1 MATKKNFS
9 TEAIL
14 KEVYPLVEKGLNS
27 GYLEWKHLMSE
38 FIQYRSQS
46 LFDIAPCDRI
56 YYVDSDKE
64 KLLRVLGLTD
74 KEIKAGI
81 SHTYYWNK
89 NPFKP
94 QSAKDTV
101 TIIALCIVR
110 YFLLKMGSDNKEKI
124 KLNTNE
130 KFSKDL
136 ELAMIYQAF
145 SAKYYPSIHY
155 GFFKVVPPS
164 KYRHIMEYVVNH
176 KLSLKFDLKSQGSV
190 IGAIK
195 VTNNTWVDSYKK
207 EIKDFDDEDVTY
219 VIQQLH
225 TRIKSFM
232 KNIAALYYETY
243 KDKDFI
249 TYDKDILPEEGGS
262 GVYNLTTNDS
272 FKLQMYVENTM
283 TKINTSQVS
292 YQLCKQ
298 SSDANVKTEEI
309 KTIIEAILNNSK
321 NLEKIKEY
329 ITLNI
334 AVYLFESEVKE
345 VNNIRFLAFCI
356 KRKPNTKD
364 PNLIRIK
371 DLEEELLDDTSIG
384 YRKRKHREAT
394 KQSYHKALA
403 TYFALLIIMANK

>member
-1 MATKKNFS
+1 MATKKFN
-9 TEAIL
+9 TEAVL
-14 KEVYPLVEKGLNS
+14 KEIYPIVSKALNTN
-27 GYLEWKHLMSE
+27 YMKWKHLMSE
-38 FIQYRSQS
+38 FIQYRSNS

-64 KLLRVLGLTD
+64 KLLKLLMVTE
-74 KEIKAGI
+74 KEIKSLL
-81 SHTYYWNK
+81 SHTYYWSI

-94 QSAKDTV
+94 QSAKDSV
-101 TIIALCIVR
+101 TILALCIVR
-110 YFLLKMGSDNKEKI
+110 YFLI
-124 KLNTNE
+124 KGNE
-130 KFSKDL
+130 KDL

-176 KLSLKFDLKSQGSV
+176 KLSMKFDLKAQGSV
-190 IGAIK
+190 IGAVKSISR
-195 VTNNTWVDSYKK
+195 TWLDSYDK
-207 EIKDFDDEDVTY
+207 EMRQFDDEDVTY

-232 KNIAALYYETY
+232 KNIASLYYDAY
-243 KDKDFI
+243 KDKEFI
-249 TYDKDILPEEGGS
+249 SYDKDMLPEEGS

-298 SSDANVKTEEI
+298 AADANVKTEEI
-309 KTIIEAILNNSK
+309 KTIIEAILNEKK
-321 NLEKIKEY
+321 NLPKVKEY

-334 AVYLFESEVKE
+334 AVYLSESEVKD
-345 VNNIRFLAFCI
+345 VNNIRFLQFCI

-371 DLEEELLDDTSIG
+371 DLEEELLDDNSIG

-394 KQSYHKALA
+394 KQSYHKSLA

>member
-1 MATKKNFS
+1 MASKKYG

-14 KEVYPLVEKGLNS
+14 KEIYPIISKSMDAN
-27 GYLEWKHLMSE
+27 YMKWKHLMSE
-38 FIQYRSQS
+38 FIQYRSNS

-64 KLLRVLGLTD
+64 KLLRLLMVTE
-74 KEIKAGI
+74 KEIKSLL
-81 SHTYYWNK
+81 SHTYYWEI

-94 QSAKDTV
+94 QSAKDAV
-101 TIIALCIVR
+101 TILALCIVR
-110 YFLLKMGSDNKEKI
+110 YFLLKGSE
-124 KLNTNE
+124 
-130 KFSKDL
+130 KDL

-176 KLSLKFDLKSQGSV
+176 KLSMKFDLKAQGSV
-190 IGAIK
+190 IGAVKSISR
-195 VTNNTWVDSYKK
+195 TWLESYDK
-207 EIKDFDDEDVTY
+207 EIRHFDDEDVTY

-232 KNIAALYYETY
+232 KNIASLYYDAY
-243 KDKDFI
+243 KDKEFI
-249 TYDKDILPEEGGS
+249 SYDKDMLPEEGS

-298 SSDANVKTEEI
+298 AADANVKTEEL
-309 KTIIEAILNNSK
+309 KTIIETILNEKK
-321 NLEKIKEY
+321 NLPKIKEY

-334 AVYLFESEVKE
+334 AVYLSESEVKD
-345 VNNIRFLAFCI
+345 VNNIRFLQFCI

-371 DLEEELLDDTSIG
+371 DLEEELLDDNSIG

-394 KQSYHKALA
+394 KQSYHKSLA
-403 TYFALLIIMANK
+403 TYFALLIILANK

>member
-1 MATKKNFS
+1 MVTKRNFN
-9 TEAIL
+9 TDAIL
-14 KEVYPLVEKGLNS
+14 KEAYPIIEKSLNNH
-27 GYLEWKHLMSE
+27 YMQWKHVISE
-38 FIQYRSQS
+38 FIQYRSES

-56 YYVDSDKE
+56 YYIDSDKE
-64 KLLRVLGLTD
+64 KLYKALLITE
-74 KEIKAGI
+74 KEIKNCI
-81 SHTYYWNK
+81 SHTYYWPK
-89 NPFKP
+89 TPFKP
-94 QSAKDTV
+94 QSAKDPI
-101 TIIALCIVR
+101 TIISLCIVR
-110 YFLLKMGSDNKEKI
+110 YFLLKNSI
-124 KLNTNE
+124 
-130 KFSKDL
+130 KDL
-136 ELAMIYQAF
+136 ELSMIYQAF

-164 KYRHIMEYVVNH
+164 KYRYIMEYVVNH

-195 VTNNTWVDSYKK
+195 SINNTWLESYNK
-207 EIKDFDDEDVTY
+207 ELKNFDDEDITY

-232 KNIAALYYETY
+232 KNIAALYYEAY
-243 KDKDFI
+243 KDKEFI
-249 TYDKDILPEEGGS
+249 TYDKDILPEEGAGI
-262 GVYNLTTNDS
+262 YNLTTNDS

-298 SSDANVKTEEI
+298 SADANVKTEEI
-309 KTIIEAILNNSK
+309 KTIIEAILNDK
-321 NLEKIKEY
+321 NNLPKVKEY

-334 AVYLFESEVKE
+334 AVYLSESEIKD
-345 VNNIRFLAFCI
+345 VNNIRFLQFCI

-394 KQSYHKALA
+394 KQSYHKSLA
-403 TYFALLIIMANK
+403 TYFALIIIMANK

>member
-1 MATKKNFS
+1 MATKKNFN
-9 TEAIL
+9 TQAIL
-14 KEVYPLVEKGLNS
+14 KEVYPLISKGIDS
-27 GYLEWKHLMSE
+27 GYIQWKHVMSE
-38 FIQYRSQS
+38 FIQYRSES

-64 KLLRVLGLTD
+64 KLLKVLNVSE
-74 KEIKAGI
+74 KEVKTGI
-81 SHTYYWNK
+81 SHTYYWSK
-89 NPFKP
+89 TPFKP
-94 QSAKDTV
+94 QSAKDV
-101 TIIALCIVR
+101 ITIIALCIVR
-110 YFLLKMGSDNKEKI
+110 YFLLKNDI
-124 KLNTNE
+124 KN
-130 KFSKDL
+130 L

-155 GFFKVVPPS
+155 GFFKVIPPS

-195 VTNNTWVDSYKK
+195 NINKTWVDSYKN
-207 EIKDFDDEDVTY
+207 ELKDFDDEDVTY
-219 VIQQLH
+219 TIQQLH

-232 KNIAALYYETY
+232 KNIASLYYESY
-243 KDKDFI
+243 KEKDFI
-249 TYDKDILPEEGGS
+249 TYDKDMLPEDGGGS
-262 GVYNLTTNDS
+262 LYNLTTNDS
-272 FKLQMYVENTM
+272 FKLQTYVENTM

-298 SSDANVKTEEI
+298 AADANVKTEEV
-309 KTIIEAILNNSK
+309 KNIIEAILTENG
-321 NLEKIKEY
+321 NLSKIKEY

-334 AVYLFESEVKE
+334 AVYLSESEVKD
-345 VNNIRFLAFCI
+345 VNSLKFLQFCI

-371 DLEEELLDDTSIG
+371 DLEEELLDDASIG

-394 KQSYHKALA
+394 KQSYHRALSM
-403 TYFALLIIMANK
+403 YFALLIIMANK

>member
-1 MATKKNFS
+1 MATKKNFN

-14 KEVYPLVEKGLNS
+14 KEVYPIVAKGLDI
-27 GYLEWKHLMSE
+27 GYLNWKHVMSE
-38 FIQYRSQS
+38 FVQYRSES

-64 KLLRVLGLTD
+64 KLFTALRLVD
-74 KEIKAGI
+74 KEIKTGI
-81 SHTYYWNK
+81 SHTYYWPK
-89 NPFKP
+89 SPFKP

-101 TIIALCIVR
+101 TIVVLCIVR
-110 YFLLKMGSDNKEKI
+110 YFLLKGEKNI
-124 KLNTNE
+124 
-130 KFSKDL
+130 KDL

-195 VTNNTWVDSYKK
+195 AINNTWIDSYTK
-207 EIKDFDDEDVTY
+207 EMKDFDDEDVTY

-232 KNIAALYYETY
+232 KNIAALYYEAY
-243 KDKDFI
+243 KEKDFI
-249 TYDKDILPEEGGS
+249 TYDKDILPEEGAGT
-262 GVYNLTTNDS
+262 YNLTTNDS

-298 SSDANVKTEEI
+298 AADANVKTEEV
-309 KTIIEAILNNSK
+309 KTIIEAILNEK
-321 NLEKIKEY
+321 GNLSKIKEY

-334 AVYLFESEVKE
+334 AVYLSESEVKD
-345 VNNIRFLAFCI
+345 VNNIRFLQFCI

-371 DLEEELLDDTSIG
+371 DLEEELLDDNSVG

-403 TYFALLIIMANK
+403 TYFALVIIMANK